1 MVNGCHLYVNKFLA
15 KLQAEVAV
23 AKEVV
28 DSVAVVSH
36 LEVSEEVVVVVVED
50 SVVAVRREEEE
61 ASVVVARA
69 EVVAVLVV
77 ALVLRNNQPAVAAV
91 LEVLNLFSYICL

>member
-36 LEVSEEVVVVVVED
+36 LEVSEEVVVVED